1 VKSDHLDLQEN
12 RAVGNRSCHRQL
24 EEQNMLYTTFNLLK
38 QAGADQEGYG
48 QFLLHKLKATANPD
62 SPIPLTEILYFTN
75 ESLDNAIW
83 SLRCCTEP
91 EEAKSMSKLL
101 AALYAEHMEHFY
113 TEKYPDDPRVH
124 SCNTTVPL
132 YISGQTTM
140 DELEDGARGAHAACV
155 EASLAAW
162 KTDWT
167 PGKIVDGKWISGF
180 APNWSA
186 PWAAAALARDAAW
199 TAATNIVTEAA
210 QGAMAIAICSRE
222 YDGDAERQWQSE
234 KLKELLEQ

>member
-1 VKSDHLDLQEN
+1 
-12 RAVGNRSCHRQL
+12 
-24 EEQNMLYTTFNLLK
+24 MLYTTLNLLK
-38 QAGADQEGYG
+38 QAGADREGYG
-48 QFLLHKLKATANPD
+48 QFLLHKRGAKHNPD
-62 SPIPLTEILYFTN
+62 SPIPLTEILHFPIDSVNNT
-75 ESLDNAIW
+75 LWA
-83 SLRCCTEP
+83 LRCCTEP
-91 EEAKSMSKLL
+91 EEAKAISKML

-113 TEKYPDDPRVH
+113 TAKYPDDPRVH
-124 SCNTTVPL
+124 NCNTTVSR

-199 TAATNIVTEAA
+199 TAANNILLEAA
-210 QGAMAIAICSRE
+210 QGALAIAICSRE
-222 YDGDAERQWQSE
+222 YGGDAERKWQTE
-234 KLKELLEQ
+234 QLKALLEK